1 MQYPIV
7 IHKDKDTMYGVTVPD
22 LPGCFSSGETLEE
35 AMSSAQEAITGHI
48 TTLLLDGQPIPERA
62 SLDTHQ
68 ANEDYADGIWALVEF
83 NASKVLGKAVRLSIT
98 IPAHILTTIDA
109 AAARVGESRSAFL
122 TRGAL
127 YLANHEMESLKL
139 P

>member
-7 IHKDKDTMYGVTVPD
+7 IHKDEGSTYGVTVPD
-22 LPGCFSSGETLEE
+22 LPGCFSGGETLED
-35 AMSSAQEAITGHI
+35 AVSSAQEAIVGHI
-48 TTLLLDGQPIPERA
+48 ATLLLDGQPIPERA

-83 NASKVLGKAVRLSIT
+83 DASKLHGKAARLNIT
-98 IPAHILTTIDA
+98 IPAHILTIIDN